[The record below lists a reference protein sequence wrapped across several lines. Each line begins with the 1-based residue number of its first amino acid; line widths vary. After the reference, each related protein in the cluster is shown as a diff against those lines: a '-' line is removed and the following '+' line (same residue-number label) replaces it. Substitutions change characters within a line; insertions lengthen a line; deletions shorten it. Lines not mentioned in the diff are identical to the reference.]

1 MIVKIFKTIGPRT
14 YFTSISLII
23 STVSLSFFLSKNEP
37 TLLVNIDYI
46 ISNVI
51 LMVAIISMMTI
62 LGTQIKGRQLA
73 GIHMI
78 AFPTAFLFSPYAFD
92 LKFTS
97 ILQVILLVYGQF
109 VFINLRHSKNTQ
121 KSILDLSIIIS
132 LLTQFNNLFL
142 IFYLL
147 PILILFQKGL
157 KDIKHILALL
167 LPTFIIPY
175 TFASLS
181 GILPPEIFEL
191 INPPLQIKL
200 MSIQTLFYGDII
212 WLAFLLTS
220 FMICTIRQW
229 KGNKKFS
236 YPQLFSNFLYMVIWL
251 FFSIVY
257 ERLGQETPSERWFIS
272 FVPGAYFFGGFLESI
287 KSDSFKNILFTILF
301 LGILLFKLFDYGIIS
316 LQLPFLY

>member
-1 MIVKIFKTIGPRT
+1 MG
-14 YFTSISLII
+14 
-23 STVSLSFFLSKNEP
+23 
-37 TLLVNIDYI
+37 NIDYI

-147 PILILFQKGL
+147 PYFNTFPKR
-157 KDIKHILALL
+157 IKRH
-167 LPTFIIPY
+167 
-175 TFASLS
+175 
-181 GILPPEIFEL
+181 
-191 INPPLQIKL
+191 
-200 MSIQTLFYGDII
+200 
-212 WLAFLLTS
+212 
-220 FMICTIRQW
+220 
-229 KGNKKFS
+229 
-236 YPQLFSNFLYMVIWL
+236 
-251 FFSIVY
+251 
-257 ERLGQETPSERWFIS
+257 
-272 FVPGAYFFGGFLESI
+272 
-287 KSDSFKNILFTILF
+287 
-301 LGILLFKLFDYGIIS
+301 
-316 LQLPFLY
+316 